1 MDNFKNNENIEQVEL
16 TEEAETQGFS
26 VSDIDADVVESDE
39 NSENT
44 EKKTLDRITSE
55 AFEWLEVVVTAVISV
70 VVIFTLFFRVATI
83 DGPSM
88 RETLHHGDKVILSKF
103 VYEPNN
109 GDIVVISRNYK
120 NSQNLV
126 TQSQM
131 PIIKRVI
138 ATEGQKVDINF
149 ETGEVY
155 VDDKL
160 LDEPYISS
168 PTKRSFDVEFPVTV
182 APGCVFVMGDN
193 RMDSLDSRDSSIG
206 NDGMVDTRYILGR
219 AIYKIFPFN
228 DITKLY

>member
-1 MDNFKNNENIEQVEL
+1 MDNFRNDENIEQVAN
-16 TEEAETQGFS
+16 TETEGFS
-26 VSDIDADVVESDE
+26 VGEVDADALTTDDASE
-39 NSENT
+39 NSE
-44 EKKTLDRITSE
+44 KKKVLDGITGE
-55 AFEWLEVVVTAVISV
+55 VFEWLEVVVTAVISV

-88 RETLHHGDKVILSKF
+88 KETLHHGDKVILSNFLYK
-103 VYEPNN
+103 PDN

-120 NSQNLV
+120 NFQNFV
-126 TQSQM
+126 TQNQM
-131 PIIKRVI
+131 PIIKRII
-138 ATEGQKVDINF
+138 ATEGQRVDIDF

-160 LDEPYISS
+160 LDEPYIST
-168 PTKRSFDVEFPVTV
+168 PTKRKFDVEFPLTV

-219 AIYKIFPFN
+219 AMYKIFPFD
-228 DITKLY
+228 DIAKLY